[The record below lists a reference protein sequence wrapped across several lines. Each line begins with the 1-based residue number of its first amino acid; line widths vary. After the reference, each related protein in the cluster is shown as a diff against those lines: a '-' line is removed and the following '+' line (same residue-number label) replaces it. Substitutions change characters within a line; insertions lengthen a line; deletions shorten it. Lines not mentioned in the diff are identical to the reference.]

1 VAIEPFEASSPSLR
15 CFFVKLHI
23 IRPSRRRQFKGQQPR
38 RDLSAFTPERIEF
51 LGPNQQLAG
60 APLSYHRHGYS
71 TTSRLAKDP
80 RRSLQRNLPC
90 QLACRG
96 LLFNL
101 SKAGLYLP
109 GQDPRNFKEVSDLQV
124 SPPGVKFAC
133 WALERKCRGCIVVHL
148 EHTRDA
154 FVEARPGRE
163 KISRNLLYAHI
174 PHSTPPGFVLL
185 ASRIPTFS
193 SSIDFEP

>member
-1 VAIEPFEASSPSLR
+1 VLLRQASYNPAFSPPSVQGPAAATRLVSL
-15 CFFVKLHI
+15 HA
-23 IRPSRRRQFKGQQPR
+23 RPYRIPR
-38 RDLSAFTPERIEF
+38 AQSAACRP
-51 LGPNQQLAG
+51 
-60 APLSYHRHGYS
+60 PLSYHRHGYS

-124 SPPGVKFAC
+124 SPPGAKFAC

-148 EHTRDA
+148 EPTRDA

>member
-80 RRSLQRNLPC
+80 RRSLQ
-90 QLACRG
+90 
-96 LLFNL
+96 
-101 SKAGLYLP
+101 
-109 GQDPRNFKEVSDLQV
+109 RNFKEVSDLQV